1 VLLLYVPV
9 VKQHQTYRDISVA
22 LFSGNSEHCDSDH
35 CKKMQ
40 WPLLVQAVFRRVVI
54 SVQPCPAFSQHSSWT
69 GHSSGIRQ
77 PVVHPVA
84 ARNGFLRNEG
94 LLSVSRLSVGPHGSY
109 FYIWMSL
116 CPTPTSISLFG
127 LCFDITTY
135 SSDTYVY
142 VYKPYVLCCIPQFDN

>member
-1 VLLLYVPV
+1 MCGFALWSLTLQISVRNLLL
-9 VKQHQTYRDISVA
+9 I
-22 LFSGNSEHCDSDH
+22 
-35 CKKMQ
+35 
-40 WPLLVQAVFRRVVI
+40 LVHAGIQDAGVI
-54 SVQPCPAFSQHSSWT
+54 SVQPCPALSRHSSWT
-69 GHSSGIRQ
+69 GRTSGIWQ
-77 PVVHPVA
+77 LVVHLVV

-116 CPTPTSISLFG
+116 CPIPTSISLFG